1 MNSAPKFPKAMQ
13 AKFDAIAQLTD
24 AFCDRHINADYRKLI
39 VEAIAAL
46 CRKRPS
52 PLARGKEN
60 IWAAAIVHAVGM
72 ANFLFDSSQ
81 TPHCRAPEIYD
92 FFGTAASTSQNKSK
106 EVREMLGMSHMSFKW
121 VLPERLADNP
131 LIWMVQVN
139 GLIVDVRH
147 LPVEVQEEAFRRGMI
162 PYVPAARQG

>member
-1 MNSAPKFPKAMQ
+1 MSKAPKIPKAMQ
-13 AKFDAIAQLTD
+13 AKFEAIAQLTD
-24 AFCDRHINADYRKLI
+24 AFCDRRLNGEYRKLI

-60 IWAAAIVHAVGM
+60 IWAAAIVHAVGTV
-72 ANFLFDSSQ
+72 NFLFDSSQ

-121 VLPERLADNP
+121 VLPDRLADNP

-139 GLIVDVRH
+139 GLIVDIRD
-147 LPVEVQEEAFRRGMI
+147 LPTHVQEEAFERGLI
-162 PYVPAARQG
+162 PYVPGAR